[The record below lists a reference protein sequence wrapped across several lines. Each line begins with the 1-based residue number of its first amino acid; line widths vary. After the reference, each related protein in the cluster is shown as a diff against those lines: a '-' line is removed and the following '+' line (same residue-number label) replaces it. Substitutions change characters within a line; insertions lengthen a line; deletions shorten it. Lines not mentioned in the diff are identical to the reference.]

1 MSAPNGI
8 LYVDQSNVLDEG
20 KLGDLKAAMSELSA
34 FVEANEPRIRS
45 YNVYFA
51 ADGSRMTVT
60 HEHDDAESLAFH
72 MEVAGPL
79 FQPVGKFIR
88 MISIDVY
95 GWPGEALIAQL
106 QQKATM
112 LGPAPVTVHE
122 LGAGFAR
129 R

>member
-1 MSAPNGI
+1 MSTLNRI
-8 LYVDQSNVLDEG
+8 LYVDQSTVLDG
-20 KLGDLKAAMSELSA
+20 KLDELRAAMSKLSA

-45 YNVYFA
+45 YNVYFT

-72 MEVAGPL
+72 MDVAGPL
-79 FQPVGKFIR
+79 FQPVGKLIR
-88 MISIDVY
+88 MMSIDVY
-95 GWPGEALIAQL
+95 GWPGEAVLQQL
-106 QQKATM
+106 QQKAAM

-122 LGAGFAR
+122 MGAGFAR